1 MMAGHTL
8 SAYADEQ
15 TYRSVSELAKAED
28 RSTAQIVTAALRL
41 YMRLPRRAHD
51 ALRRLEAAGPEA
63 IDAAAWAAGRAL
75 LDQQY
80 EQGVAKG
87 LREGGHAPTDLDEEG
102 LLEQAAALV
111 RKSR

>member
-1 MMAGHTL
+1 MAGHTI

-15 TYRSVSELAKAED
+15 TFRKVAELAKAED
-28 RSTAQIVTAALRL
+28 RSTAQIVAAALRL

-51 ALRRLEAAGPEA
+51 ALRRLEAAGPDA

-80 EQGVAKG
+80 EQVVAKG
-87 LREGGHAPTDLDEEG
+87 LREGGHAPTDVDEDA
-102 LLEQAAALV
+102 LLKQATTLV
-111 RKSR
+111 SKSR

>member
-1 MMAGHTL
+1 MAGHTL

-15 TYRSVSELAKAED
+15 TYRKVAELAKAED
-28 RSTAQIVTAALRL
+28 RSTAQIVAAAVRL

-80 EQGVAKG
+80 ERVVAKG
-87 LREGGHAPTDLDEEG
+87 LKEGGHAPADLDEEA
-102 LLEQAAALV
+102 LLEEAAIIA
-111 RKSR
+111 RQSH

>member
-1 MMAGHTL
+1 MAGHTI

-15 TYRSVSELAKAED
+15 TYRKVSELAKAED
-28 RSTAQIVTAALRL
+28 RSTAQIVAAALRL

-51 ALRRLEAAGPEA
+51 ALRRLEAAGPDA

-80 EQGVAKG
+80 EQVVARG
-87 LREGGHAPTDLDEEG
+87 LKEGGHKPMDLDEEA
-102 LLEQAAALV
+102 LLEEAAGLV

>member
-1 MMAGHTL
+1 MAGHTI

-15 TYRSVSELAKAED
+15 TYRKVSELAKAED
-28 RSTAQIVTAALRL
+28 RSTAQIVAAALRL

-51 ALRRLEAAGPEA
+51 ALRRLEAAGPDA

-80 EQGVAKG
+80 EQVVARG
-87 LREGGHAPTDLDEEG
+87 LNEGGHKPTDLDEEA
-102 LLEQAAALV
+102 LLEEAVSLV

>member
-1 MMAGHTL
+1 MAGHTI

-15 TYRSVSELAKAED
+15 TYKQVSELAKAED
-28 RSTAQIVTAALRL
+28 RSTAQIAAAALRL

-63 IDAAAWAAGRAL
+63 LDAAAWAAGRAL

-80 EQGVAKG
+80 DLTVAKG
-87 LREGGHAPTDLDEEG
+87 LREGGQASTSADEAA
-102 LLEQAAALV
+102 LLEEAASLV
-111 RKSR
+111 RKTR

>member
-1 MMAGHTL
+1 MAGHTL

-15 TYRSVSELAKAED
+15 TYRKVSELAKAED
-28 RSTAQIVTAALRL
+28 RSTAQIVAAAVRL

-63 IDAAAWAAGRAL
+63 ADVAAWAAGRAL

-80 EQGVAKG
+80 ELAITQG
-87 LREGGHAPTDLDEEG
+87 LHEGGQAPRAQDEAA
-102 LLEQAAALV
+102 LLQEAVALV
-111 RKSR
+111 RRSR

>member
-1 MMAGHTL
+1 MAGHTI

-15 TYRSVSELAKAED
+15 TYKQVSELAKAED
-28 RSTAQIVTAALRL
+28 RSTAQIAAAALRL

-63 IDAAAWAAGRAL
+63 LDAAAWAAGRAL

-80 EQGVAKG
+80 EQSIAKG
-87 LREGGHAPTDLDEEG
+87 LAEGGRAARGGDEAA
-102 LLEQAAALV
+102 LLEEAASLV
-111 RKSR
+111 RKTR